1 MFTTSSFSPE
11 NESLAVS
18 LPYPEIIFVLW
29 HSNNTLLT
37 FRTWNFGLT
46 FSCIEYFHM
55 TSHRLR
61 VVPLS
66 LSPSCVTRKE
76 TARKNGRAK
85 SWDSNSFLTW
95 TLSFVPKN
103 LYGFWPRAWKHSKQG
118 ARKMDYQHKN
128 ITLNNLK
135 RVISITQWRRNS
147 KLFLHIARKDRF
159 FAGAPQHWTVTNE

>member
-85 SWDSNSFLTW
+85 SWDSNSFRMW
-95 TLSFVPKN
+95 TLSSVPKN
-103 LYGFWPRAWKHSKQG
+103 LYGFWPRDLKHSKQG

-135 RVISITQWRRNS
+135 RAISITQWRRN
-147 KLFLHIARKDRF
+147 
-159 FAGAPQHWTVTNE
+159 